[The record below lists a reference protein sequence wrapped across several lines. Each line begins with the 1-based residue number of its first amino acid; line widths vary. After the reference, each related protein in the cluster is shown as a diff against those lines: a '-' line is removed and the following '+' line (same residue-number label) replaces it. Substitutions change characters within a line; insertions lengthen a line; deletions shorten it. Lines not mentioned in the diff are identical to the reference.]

1 MMVLDPHP
9 QQHTAR
15 GQTWGRS
22 LTLKA
27 HLLVLILVTG
37 IIAIPVLPRAHAT
50 TGTYFDNVVI
60 VAMEN
65 QNYADVMG
73 TGTGSS
79 NAPFIASLLPL
90 GTTIPNYHAYGAN
103 GRNTCATTH
112 SAGCYE
118 ALIAGVSDL
127 LGNGYSCCISDPTLV
142 GNRFPTAGLSWQAY
156 CEGGCPRGNDHF
168 PFTGFADTSS
178 CSCIFKSSSVSTS
191 DFVAAANSAIPPNF
205 LWFTPT
211 DNHNMHDNSIQTGD
225 TYLHDFFV
233 GSTGSVASPASGS
246 LLASNLF
253 TPGHR
258 TMLLVWWDEYDPA
271 PILFYA
277 PGIVK
282 QVYISPSGVYDE
294 FSILHTL
301 ENNWALP
308 TLTAQDAAAAPMTEI
323 FGSST
328 PPPLTTSFAAFPS
341 TPIVNL
347 PVTFTATTTGGKSPF
362 TIGWNFGDGSTGTGA
377 SIAHTYSSAQLFT
390 VTETATDSSSPSQ
403 TATSSS
409 AVTIS
414 TPPPPSTSFTFL
426 PSSPVVNSPVTFTA
440 TTTGGTA
447 PYSVS
452 WNFGDGATGTGASI
466 VHTFTSTQSFTVIE
480 TAIDSSSPSKTATS
494 SAAVTVVTIPPLST
508 SFTILPSSPTINT
521 PISFTAVT
529 IGGTLPYTISW
540 NFGDGATGTGATA
553 THTFITAGTFSVTLT
568 VVDSGSP
575 KQTAS
580 SIHSITVSPTPQG
593 TVTLKFEGFD
603 FDGQN
608 EVTLTLNS
616 AIVARYWSVYN
627 PANGQTWVPISLTI
641 IVVPGT
647 NTLGFTHA
655 NSDCAVNDNIR
666 NLQVINGTQV
676 LFSDLTVHTLNCT
689 TPATYNFNIGP
700 APLTGPP
707 TLTIPGNQTV
717 TAGTWINFTVN
728 AASINIGGTI
738 SLSATTLPS
747 GASFDPTTG
756 IFSWK
761 PGSSQTGSYTTV
773 FTAMDSSYP
782 STPTS
787 RPMRIQVN
795 QAAPGGS
802 SGGNGGSGGSS
813 NGGCIF
819 CGTIPKISTNISLL
833 LIGGLLGLVASL
845 ALLTIRARASLE
857 RTKRRLRI

>member
-90 GTTIPNYHAYGAN
+90 GTTIPNYHAYGAS

-127 LGNGYSCCISDPTLV
+127 LGNGYSCCIPDPTLL
-142 GNRFPTAGLSWQAY
+142 GGRFPPAGLTWQAY

-253 TPGHR
+253 TPGPR
-258 TMLLVWWDEYDPA
+258 PMLLVWWDEYDPA

-282 QVYISPSGVYDE
+282 QTYIPPSSVYDE
-294 FSILHTL
+294 FSIPHTL

-328 PPPLTTSFAAFPS
+328 TPPLTTSFTAFPS

-347 PVTFTATTTGGKSPF
+347 
-362 TIGWNFGDGSTGTGA
+362 
-377 SIAHTYSSAQLFT
+377 
-390 VTETATDSSSPSQ
+390 
-403 TATSSS
+403 
-409 AVTIS
+409 
-414 TPPPPSTSFTFL
+414 
-426 PSSPVVNSPVTFTA
+426 PVTFTA

-616 AIVARYWSVYN
+616 VTIARYWSVYN
-627 PANGQTWVPISLTI
+627 PANGQGWVPISLTI

-738 SLSATTLPS
+738 SLSATTPPS

-756 IFSWK
+756 LFSWK

>member
-1 MMVLDPHP
+1 MQNRKFSSAFTENGYYTSFCRRTRSQQRVWFSVGNASKTFGSGHHVRARGRKGKLRVETRMMVLDPHP

-15 GQTWGRS
+15 SQTWGRS

-37 IIAIPVLPRAHAT
+37 IIAIPILPRAHAT

-65 QNYADVMG
+65 QKYADVMG

-90 GTTIPNYHAYGAN
+90 GSTIPNYHAYGGN
-103 GRNTCATTH
+103 GHNTCATTH
-112 SAGCYE
+112 SVGCYE
-118 ALIAGVSDL
+118 ALIAGVIDLLRNGYSGCIPDPTL
-127 LGNGYSCCISDPTLV
+127 LGNRL
-142 GNRFPTAGLSWQAY
+142 PTAGLTWQAY
-156 CEGGCPRGNDHF
+156 CESGCPRGNDHF
-168 PFTGFADTSS
+168 PFTGFSDTSS

-191 DFVAAANSAIPPNF
+191 DFVAAANSATPPNF

-225 TYLHDFFV
+225 TYLHNFFV

-258 TMLLVWWDEYDPA
+258 PMLLVWWDEYDPA

-282 QVYISPSGVYDE
+282 QTYISPSGVYDE

-301 ENNWALP
+301 GNNWALP

-347 PVTFTATTTGGKSPF
+347 
-362 TIGWNFGDGSTGTGA
+362 
-377 SIAHTYSSAQLFT
+377 
-390 VTETATDSSSPSQ
+390 
-403 TATSSS
+403 
-409 AVTIS
+409 
-414 TPPPPSTSFTFL
+414 
-426 PSSPVVNSPVTFTA
+426 PVTFTA

-529 IGGTLPYTISW
+529 IGGTSPYTISW

-747 GASFDPTTG
+747 GASFDPPTG